1 MHYTIDSWRKKRERE
16 HLIDPCTDIF
26 QEKKNQ
32 ASLYLYRYDLMNLLK
47 SKLGSDHIP
56 ISS

>member
-26 QEKKNQ
+26 QEKKTKHPCICI
-32 ASLYLYRYDLMNLLK
+32 DM
-47 SKLGSDHIP
+47 I
-56 ISS
+56 